1 MHLREGHQKNIAVL
15 SIMLCVAG
23 SILRADQDKYGKF
36 EQERAQ
42 QMLRTIESD
51 LKKSY
56 YDPTFHGLDVS
67 ARFQEA
73 EQKIKAA
80 KSMNEA
86 LSDIAGALL
95 ALDDSH
101 TFFLPP
107 PRPYTHDYGWRMK
120 TVGDSDVFVTA
131 VRPGTDAQ
139 SKGVQA
145 GDQVLGINKYEA
157 SRENLWTLL
166 YMYNVLRPQP
176 SLRLALRTP
185 SGLMKELVVQSQ
197 EHMGQRFVDA
207 TVASTSLGEFEKE
220 AEEDEKLRR
229 PRFVEYG
236 QEAIICRLPDFE
248 FNPDS
253 VNDILDRFRTRRAV
267 IIDLRGNPG
276 GYVVTAEKF
285 LGGFFD
291 RDIKIADRRGRKELK
306 PSIAKSRGGK
316 TVTSEIV
323 VLIDGESASAAE
335 LFARVVQIEKRG
347 MVIGD
352 RSSGSVMEA
361 KSFSYTSGL
370 SQGTFYGA
378 SITEADLVMADGKS
392 LEKAGVIPDQR
403 VLPTAADLAAGRD
416 PVLARAAEL
425 IGVKLSADDAGK
437 LFPVEWPKY

>member
-1 MHLREGHQKNIAVL
+1 VYLREGHQKNVAVV
-15 SIMLCVAG
+15 SILLCVAG
-23 SILRADQDKYGKF
+23 SILHADQDKYGKF

-56 YDPTFHGLDVS
+56 YDPNFHGLDVS
-67 ARFQEA
+67 ARFHEA
-73 EQKIKAA
+73 EQKIQVA

-107 PRPYTHDYGWRMK
+107 PRPYTHDYGWQMK
-120 TVGDSDVFVTA
+120 TVGDSAVFVTA

-145 GDQVLGINKYEA
+145 GDQVMGINKYET

-166 YMYNVLRPQP
+166 YLYNVLRPQP

-185 SGLMKELVVQSQ
+185 SGSVKELVVQSQ
-197 EHMGQRFVDA
+197 EHMGQRFVDTMVA
-207 TVASTSLGEFEKE
+207 TTSLAELEKE
-220 AEEDEKLRR
+220 AEDDEKLRR

-236 QEAIICRLPDFE
+236 QEGIICRLSDFK

-276 GYVVTAEKF
+276 GYVVTEEKF

-291 RDIKIADRRGRKELK
+291 HDIKVADRRGRKELK

-316 TVTSEIV
+316 TVTSKIV
-323 VLIDGESASAAE
+323 VLIDGGSASAAE

-361 KSFSYTSGL
+361 KSFNYTSGI

-392 LEKAGVIPDQR
+392 LEKA
-403 VLPTAADLAAGRD
+403 A
-416 PVLARAAEL
+416 
-425 IGVKLSADDAGK
+425 
-437 LFPVEWPKY
+437 